1 MRLAALILAA
11 LPLAAATPR
20 VTRAEA
26 RRACTQC
33 HSWDVVR
40 AQRLSRA
47 DWDVELRK
55 MELMG
60 ARISNRA
67 RLLDYLSATYAEP
80 LAAGPRSKPQPA
92 QK

>member
-1 MRLAALILAA
+1 MRFALLLLAA

-20 VTRAEA
+20 AIRAEA
-26 RRACTQC
+26 RRICTQC
-33 HSWDVVR
+33 HTWDVVR

-47 DWDVELRK
+47 DWNAELRK

-60 ARISNRA
+60 AHVSNRDA
-67 RLLDYLSATYAEP
+67 LLGYLAATFAEP
-80 LAAGPRSKPQPA
+80 PRPKRQPA